1 MPTLFLS
8 FSRDTGRTDRT
19 NERRPCCQDFFK
31 KHPSPAPPLPT
42 SFVPLSFVS
51 SQRDTRD
58 GDWPTWLI
66 VEIYRD
72 SSSSSDCTLIGIEG
86 EGHMVRGHRRK
97 IDLVLFDWRWKVIFV
112 VIKFSRKEG
121 KENLYS
127 WISSINFYRDC
138 INSMNGNKCPSNS
151 SCLIWNITLLPF
163 MSIVKVIHSWIPG

>member
-1 MPTLFLS
+1 MKGGRVAKIFLKS
-8 FSRDTGRTDRT
+8 IRAL
-19 NERRPCCQDFFK
+19 P
-31 KHPSPAPPLPT
+31 HPSRPL
-42 SFVPLSFVS
+42 SSRFSFVS

-97 IDLVLFDWRWKVIFV
+97 IDLVFFDWRWKAIFV
-112 VIKFSRKEG
+112 VIKFSRKGG

-151 SCLIWNITLLPF
+151 SCLIWNATLSPF